1 MAILS
6 LLWYFQEPYKK
17 KKQINKDWRNL
28 MEVAEIRQ
36 KIVENKEKLTSFRRS
51 L

>member
-1 MAILS
+1 MYNMDMA
-6 LLWYFQEPYKK
+6 E
-17 KKQINKDWRNL
+17 D
-28 MEVAEIRQ
+28 MAEIRQ